1 MAKITMIEAV
11 NQALSQEMARDMDVV
26 LIGEDVGIG
35 GVFRATEGL
44 QAKFGPTRVFD
55 SPLAE
60 SGIIGTAIGMAAYG
74 LKPIAEIQF
83 NSFTM
88 MGYHQ
93 LKNHAGKLRSRSRG
107 RFTVPLV
114 IRTPYG
120 GGIRPLEEHSD
131 SLDTIYSHTP
141 GIKAVVPSTPY
152 DAKGLLISAIRD
164 PDPVVFLE
172 PTKLYRTIKEEVPDE
187 LYTVPIGKG
196 IVRQEGKDVTLISWG
211 GMMKQTLEAAELVKE
226 KGISPE
232 VIDLRSICPI
242 DTDIIFSSVK
252 KTGRVVIVHEDFR
265 SCGLAA
271 EIIAE
276 LNENML
282 TDLIAPPVRIV
293 GFDCPFPL
301 YKLEDYIMPS
311 TDRVVSGI
319 NKAMSF

>member
-152 DAKGLLISAIRD
+152 DAK
-164 PDPVVFLE
+164 
-172 PTKLYRTIKEEVPDE
+172 
-187 LYTVPIGKG
+187 
-196 IVRQEGKDVTLISWG
+196 
-211 GMMKQTLEAAELVKE
+211 
-226 KGISPE
+226 
-232 VIDLRSICPI
+232 
-242 DTDIIFSSVK
+242 
-252 KTGRVVIVHEDFR
+252 
-265 SCGLAA
+265 
-271 EIIAE
+271 
-276 LNENML
+276 
-282 TDLIAPPVRIV
+282 
-293 GFDCPFPL
+293 
-301 YKLEDYIMPS
+301 
-311 TDRVVSGI
+311 
-319 NKAMSF
+319 